1 MLGQR
6 LTWIALASVVGLS
19 LGLTY
24 AWLVD
29 PVEYY
34 DADPADLRTDLRE
47 DYLSL
52 VAMSYDL
59 TGDLA
64 RAQARLTTLGEAGT
78 PRVVASLADRLYWA
92 GSDAEAV
99 RALALLAHALGAQ
112 SEAAVAQLPTNTPTV
127 PPAPTVTLTP
137 TFTRTPLPTTPPTA
151 TPTATSTAMPTSEA
165 TPTPD
170 VRPPYRVVERRQV
183 CDDPGRAGII
193 QIYVQDVE
201 GQGLPSVEVQVSW
214 EGGRNRFFTGLKP
227 EIDPGYA
234 DFQMSPGQVY
244 DVVVWGTQVGDVSTE
259 GCPSGSAGWRLV
271 FRRRE

>member
-1 MLGQR
+1 MLGRR

-47 DYLSL
+47 DYLIL

-112 SEAAVAQLPTNTPTV
+112 SEAAVAHFPTNTPTV

-151 TPTATSTAMPTSEA
+151 TPTATSTAMPTPEA

-170 VRPPYRVVERRQV
+170 VRPPYRVVEQRQV

-193 QIYVQDVE
+193 QVYVQDVE

>member
-1 MLGQR
+1 MLGRR

-47 DYLSL
+47 DYLIL

-112 SEAAVAQLPTNTPTV
+112 SEAAVAHLPTNTPTV

-151 TPTATSTAMPTSEA
+151 TPTATATAMPTPEA

-170 VRPPYRVVERRQV
+170 VRPPYRVVEQRQV

-193 QIYVQDVE
+193 QVYVQDVE

>member
-1 MLGQR
+1 MLGRR

-47 DYLSL
+47 DYLIL
-52 VAMSYDL
+52 VAVSYDL

-112 SEAAVAQLPTNTPTV
+112 SEAAVAHLPTNTPTV

-151 TPTATSTAMPTSEA
+151 TPTATATAMPTPEA

-170 VRPPYRVVERRQV
+170 VRPPYRVVEQRQV
-183 CDDPGRAGII
+183 CDDPSRAGII
-193 QIYVQDVE
+193 QVYVQDVE